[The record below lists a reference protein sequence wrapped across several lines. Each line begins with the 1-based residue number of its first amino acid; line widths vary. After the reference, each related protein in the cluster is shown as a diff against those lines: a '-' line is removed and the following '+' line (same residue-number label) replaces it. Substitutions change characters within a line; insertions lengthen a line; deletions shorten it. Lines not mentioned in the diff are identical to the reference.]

1 MSIPWQFKFNCDQI
15 CTVEKQTGEVVRVRV
30 EGVQNRRHLECPMYD
45 VREVN
50 SGIGYPALE
59 SSLRAE
65 ARKR

>member
-1 MSIPWQFKFNCDQI
+1 MSIPWKFKFNFDQI
-15 CTVEKQTGEVVRVRV
+15 CTVEKQTGEVVRVRI

-45 VREVN
+45 VREIK

-65 ARKR
+65 VRSR